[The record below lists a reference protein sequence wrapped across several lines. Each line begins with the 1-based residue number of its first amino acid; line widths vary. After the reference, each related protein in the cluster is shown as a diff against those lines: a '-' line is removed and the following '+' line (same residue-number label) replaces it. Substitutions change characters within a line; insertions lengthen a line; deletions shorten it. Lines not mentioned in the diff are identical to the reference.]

1 MKKFLTTLAIL
12 GSAYAMSACS
22 TMAPVGATA
31 NPVSVTSKVGEDCA
45 RNILFGL
52 IPVSAD
58 HNDVYSAAIQGNITK
73 ISTVDK
79 QWFTVIGFYNSNCT
93 IVHGE

>member
-1 MKKFLTTLAIL
+1 MKKLLISLTICGAALAI
-12 GSAYAMSACS
+12 SACS
-22 TMAPVGATA
+22 TMSPVGATA
-31 NPVSVTSKVGEDCA
+31 NPVSVTSKVGVDCA

-79 QWFTVIGFYNSNCT
+79 QWFTVIGFYNSDCT
-93 IVHGE
+93 VVHGE

>member
-1 MKKFLTTLAIL
+1 MPDEIT
-12 GSAYAMSACS
+12 
-22 TMAPVGATA
+22 
-31 NPVSVTSKVGEDCA
+31 
-45 RNILFGL
+45 
-52 IPVSAD
+52 
-58 HNDVYSAAIQGNITK
+58 DVPSEAIQGNITK

>member
-1 MKKFLTTLAIL
+1 MKKILTTLTLL
-12 GSAYAMSACS
+12 GSAYTMSACS
-22 TMAPVGATA
+22 TMSPVGATA
-31 NPVSVTSKVGEDCA
+31 NPVSVTSKVGEDCS

-79 QWFTVIGFYNSNCT
+79 QWFTVIGFYNSDCT